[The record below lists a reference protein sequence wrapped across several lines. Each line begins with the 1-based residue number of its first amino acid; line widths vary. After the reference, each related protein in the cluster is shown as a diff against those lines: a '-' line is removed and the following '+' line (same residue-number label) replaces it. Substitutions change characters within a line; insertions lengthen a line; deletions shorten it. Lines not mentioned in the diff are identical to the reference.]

1 MRPRRFILSVVAAL
15 YFGAVI
21 GLAFV
26 PGSATN
32 REFWCWQAAVFLPV
46 GVLLAL
52 LLGRRRW
59 WAAIAFGMLGAAW
72 IEAAQSVWMPVGYAD
87 GYDLVWGGIGVT
99 VGVLIALA
107 ATTLWTGSGHAAEQ
121 AHKPHRIVA
130 QAGNREI
137 PQD

>member
-1 MRPRRFILSVVAAL
+1 MRRRRFILSVVAAL
-15 YFGAVI
+15 YFGAI
-21 GLAFV
+21 AGMAFV

-32 REFWCWQAAVFLPV
+32 RAAWYWPFAAFVPV
-46 GVLLAL
+46 GVLLLL

-72 IEAAQSVWMPVGYAD
+72 IEAAQSVWMPVGYAAAMD
-87 GYDLVWGGIGVT
+87 VVWGSAGAT

-107 ATTLWTGSGHAAEQ
+107 ATAPRRPSTRSHE
-121 AHKPHRIVA
+121 PHRIVT

>member
-1 MRPRRFILSVVAAL
+1 MSVVAAL

-21 GLAFV
+21 GMAFV
-26 PGSATN
+26 PGSASN
-32 REFWCWQAAVFLPV
+32 RAFWLWQAAVFVPV

-87 GYDLVWGGIGVT
+87 ASDLVWGTAGVAA
-99 VGVLIALA
+99 GVLIASVGTALWSGL
-107 ATTLWTGSGHAAEQ
+107 TTGAGQS
-121 AHKPHRIVA
+121 HKPHRIVT